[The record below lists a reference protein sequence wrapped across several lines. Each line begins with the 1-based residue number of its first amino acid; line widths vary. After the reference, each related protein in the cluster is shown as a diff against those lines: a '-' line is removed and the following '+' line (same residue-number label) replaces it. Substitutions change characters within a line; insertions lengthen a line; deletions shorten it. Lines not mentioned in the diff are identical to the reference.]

1 MLNIAITPTAEAL
14 LQQLMQAGEGEPAL
28 IIEQAL
34 QYFCDRRLAD
44 REVDTCEGFPTLS
57 EASIVQENEQRWQRF
72 QEQGG
77 GASQAAMTQRFERL
91 IDSTDV

>member
-14 LQQLMQAGEGEPAL
+14 LQQLMQSGGGEPAA

-34 QYFCDRRLAD
+34 QYFCDRQLAD
-44 REVDTCEGFPTLS
+44 LEVDTTEGFSRLTAAELL
-57 EASIVQENEQRWQRF
+57 QENEQRWQRF

-77 GASQAAMTQRFERL
+77 GVSQAEITTRFERL
-91 IDSTDV
+91 MGSAEE